1 MAGKSDARV
10 RYTQHALKQALLTLL
25 KEKSVNKI
33 TVKEVCELA
42 ELNRATFY
50 SHYSDCFALLEAI
63 ENELLEAFAQSLTL
77 IKSFDVAALI
87 EAIYDMIGMNEEAC
101 RVLIFQNPGS
111 TVIHRMIDYARP
123 QSIAYW
129 RQELRASDEELEM
142 LYTHL
147 SNGLMHVVV
156 EGYDRYERETVVRF
170 VRRIVQASL
179 SLFQ

>member
-25 KEKSVNKI
+25 KEQSVNKI

-42 ELNRATFY
+42 ELNRG
-50 SHYSDCFALLEAI
+50 FALLEAI

-87 EAIYDMIGMNEEAC
+87 EAIYDMIGKNEEAC

-179 SLFQ
+179 SLFR

>member
-87 EAIYDMIGMNEEAC
+87 EAIYDMIG
-101 RVLIFQNPGS
+101 IFQNPGS

-179 SLFQ
+179 SLFR

>member
-42 ELNRATFY
+42 ELN
-50 SHYSDCFALLEAI
+50 YSDCFALLEAI

-87 EAIYDMIGMNEEAC
+87 EAIYDMIGKNEEAC

>member
-77 IKSFDVAALI
+77 IKSFDVAGLI
-87 EAIYDMIGMNEEAC
+87 EAC

-179 SLFQ
+179 SLFR

>member
-10 RYTQHALKQALLTLL
+10 RYTQHALKRALLTLL

-77 IKSFDVAALI
+77 I
-87 EAIYDMIGMNEEAC
+87 EAIYDMIGKNEEAC

-179 SLFQ
+179 SLFR

>member
-50 SHYSDCFALLEAI
+50 SHYSDCLALQEAI
-63 ENELLEAFAQSLTL
+63 EN
-77 IKSFDVAALI
+77 ALI
-87 EAIYDMIGMNEEAC
+87 EAIYDMIGKNEEAC

-129 RQELRASDEELEM
+129 RQELRASDEELAM

-179 SLFQ
+179 SLFR

>member
-87 EAIYDMIGMNEEAC
+87 EAIYDMIGKN
-101 RVLIFQNPGS
+101 QNPGS

-179 SLFQ
+179 SLFR